1 MCLTLGKLA
10 LLGLVWLMSQMQGRQ
25 CPKST
30 SRLIQMDGGIAG
42 MEILLTLQV
51 YNGKLGGGGLV
62 DGRFSPYE
70 TSPAHHCGT
79 VVE

>member
-30 SRLIQMDGGIAG
+30 CRLMQMDGGGIAG
-42 MEILLTLQV
+42 M
-51 YNGKLGGGGLV
+51 N
-62 DGRFSPYE
+62 F
-70 TSPAHHCGT
+70 C
-79 VVE
+79 